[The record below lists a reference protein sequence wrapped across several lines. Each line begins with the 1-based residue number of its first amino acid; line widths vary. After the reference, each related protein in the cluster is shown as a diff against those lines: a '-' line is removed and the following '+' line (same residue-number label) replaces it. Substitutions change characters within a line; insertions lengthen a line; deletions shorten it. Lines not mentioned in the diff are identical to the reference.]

1 MAMPLPAD
9 LLARGPYFSV
19 DVLPRLPDDG
29 NRYEVVYGEL
39 LVSPAPS
46 AWHQE
51 LLRRLVKAIDR
62 YLDDHPEA
70 LLVIAPADVQGGPD
84 TLVQPDLFVIPKAVA
99 RTGAPRRLEH
109 LLLVIEIASPAT
121 LHADRFQK
129 RRRYQ
134 EAGVPTYWL
143 VDPEKQGVDVWK
155 PELAFPN
162 VERSEV
168 RWRAPG
174 AAEELLLN
182 LPTLFAPIA

>member
-62 YLDDHPEA
+62 YREPGHPACRSLPEA
-70 LLVIAPADVQGGPD
+70 PTVSGGRRPDVLARGPREAGG
-84 TLVQPDLFVIPKAVA
+84 
-99 RTGAPRRLEH
+99 RRLE
-109 LLLVIEIASPAT
+109 A
-121 LHADRFQK
+121 
-129 RRRYQ
+129 
-134 EAGVPTYWL
+134 
-143 VDPEKQGVDVWK
+143 
-155 PELAFPN
+155 
-162 VERSEV
+162 
-168 RWRAPG
+168 
-174 AAEELLLN
+174 
-182 LPTLFAPIA
+182 